1 MPINLLNDKEL
12 NDYLIELVWGEPGM
26 PQILNGNSQ
35 ENLKDAKYIEQNK
48 DTIVRSILTQYMKHR
63 IRAI

>member
-35 ENLKDAKYIEQNK
+35 ENLKDAK
-48 DTIVRSILTQYMKHR
+48 
-63 IRAI
+63 